1 MRDIARESGNR
12 AQEGAALAAQAWAE
26 TWARDLTSA
35 VAHAREA
42 IALAEPVGANAV
54 LARAYFTVGFVR
66 SVTGGI
72 ADGQAAIDGA
82 LAASRSAGDRAHE
95 SLALTVAGVIKSW
108 EGAYADAD
116 RLQLDALTL
125 ARQHNLLVPLL
136 FNAFLRGLTLTAKG
150 DFVTALT
157 TFEEGLALSEKVGDE
172 AIHHRLLNCSRLA
185 PFRTG
190 DLDTAAELNQRSAAI
205 GRRRRD
211 DGTMA
216 NAEINLG
223 DVLLAQGDLHAAAE
237 LFDGVEH
244 MARDAATS
252 PWMRF
257 RYSNRLWASMG
268 ELALAQGDLDAARA
282 RAQQCLELATRPP
295 RARTWSR
302 AGASPA
308 RIAVAARRWDEAH
321 QALNEALVIAKTI
334 GNPTQL
340 WQTYAALGHYHAQR
354 GEKDAARTA
363 YKSARAVIEGILA
376 GLSTPRLRGS
386 LESLA
391 VVRDL
396 TSRALM

>member
-1 MRDIARESGNR
+1 
-12 AQEGAALAAQAWAE
+12 
-26 TWARDLTSA
+26 
-35 VAHAREA
+35 
-42 IALAEPVGANAV
+42 
-54 LARAYFTVGFVR
+54 
-66 SVTGGI
+66 
-72 ADGQAAIDGA
+72 
-82 LAASRSAGDRAHE
+82 
-95 SLALTVAGVIKSW
+95 
-108 EGAYADAD
+108 
-116 RLQLDALTL
+116 
-125 ARQHNLLVPLL
+125 
-136 FNAFLRGLTLTAKG
+136 
-150 DFVTALT
+150 
-157 TFEEGLALSEKVGDE
+157 
-172 AIHHRLLNCSRLA
+172 
-185 PFRTG
+185 
-190 DLDTAAELNQRSAAI
+190 
-205 GRRRRD
+205 
-211 DGTMA
+211 MA

-282 RAQQCLELATRPP
+282 GAQQCLELATQTT
-295 RARTWSR
+295 ARKNLVKGWRLS
-302 AGASPA
+302 GA
-308 RIAVAARRWDEAH
+308 IAVAARRWNEAH

-391 VVRDL
+391 VVREL
-396 TSRALM
+396 TRRALM